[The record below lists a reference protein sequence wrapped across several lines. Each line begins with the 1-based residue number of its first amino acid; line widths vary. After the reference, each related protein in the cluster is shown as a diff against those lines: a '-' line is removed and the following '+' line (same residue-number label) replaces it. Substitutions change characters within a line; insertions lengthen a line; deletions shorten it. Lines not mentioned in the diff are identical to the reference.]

1 MKQLISIFFFC
12 PTFIFAQKKVTGKVV
27 SSGDVE
33 GIHVFNQTLQNYT
46 ITNVNGEFE
55 IPMSIN
61 DTVVFSAI
69 KYELKTVILTKENIK
84 NDFLEVLL
92 IEKTNQLD
100 EVHIGLKLTGNL
112 EKDIKSIKTVTPIE
126 LGITDNFRGLGE
138 GKEVRLSGV
147 KTIKNETI
155 PSSEGADIIG
165 LISLIGTLFPE
176 KEKIYMPKIIPLQ
189 YTRNTLVIYYG
200 YDFFKSQINIPKTD
214 EERFIQFSEFDVKI
228 EAALIKRNKF
238 ELLNRIIELRT
249 QFILS
254 K

>member
-12 PTFIFAQKKVTGKVV
+12 PTFTFAQKKVTGKVV

-92 IEKTNQLD
+92 IEK
-100 EVHIGLKLTGNL
+100 
-112 EKDIKSIKTVTPIE
+112 KT
-126 LGITDNFRGLGE
+126 
-138 GKEVRLSGV
+138 
-147 KTIKNETI
+147 
-155 PSSEGADIIG
+155 
-165 LISLIGTLFPE
+165 SLMKYI
-176 KEKIYMPKIIPLQ
+176 
-189 YTRNTLVIYYG
+189 LV
-200 YDFFKSQINIPKTD
+200 
-214 EERFIQFSEFDVKI
+214 
-228 EAALIKRNKF
+228 
-238 ELLNRIIELRT
+238 
-249 QFILS
+249 
-254 K
+254 

>member
-1 MKQLISIFFFC
+1 
-12 PTFIFAQKKVTGKVV
+12 
-27 SSGDVE
+27 
-33 GIHVFNQTLQNYT
+33 
-46 ITNVNGEFE
+46 
-55 IPMSIN
+55 
-61 DTVVFSAI
+61 
-69 KYELKTVILTKENIK
+69 
-84 NDFLEVLL
+84 
-92 IEKTNQLD
+92 
-100 EVHIGLKLTGNL
+100 
-112 EKDIKSIKTVTPIE
+112 
-126 LGITDNFRGLGE
+126 
-138 GKEVRLSGV
+138 
-147 KTIKNETI
+147 
-155 PSSEGADIIG
+155 